1 MQKDDYFVIVYQVLN
16 YLYKQLKNGK
26 PIVDSHSVVKA
37 INPHIKADYW
47 LYIIRSLLDG
57 QYITG
62 KEVEHRYISADPVID
77 DCEVT
82 VLKIT
87 PKGIEYLQSNAMIE
101 KAKEYLNTH
110 I

>member
-26 PIVDSHSVVKA
+26 PTVDSHSVVKA

-47 LYIIRSLLDG
+47 LYIIHSLFDG

-62 KEVEHRYISADPVID
+62 KEVKHRYIGADPVID
-77 DCEVT
+77 DYEVT

-101 KAKEYLNTH
+101 KAKDYLNTH

>member
-47 LYIIRSLLDG
+47 LYIIRSLFDG
-57 QYITG
+57 QYISG

-87 PKGIEYLQSNAMIE
+87 SKGIEYLQSNAMIE